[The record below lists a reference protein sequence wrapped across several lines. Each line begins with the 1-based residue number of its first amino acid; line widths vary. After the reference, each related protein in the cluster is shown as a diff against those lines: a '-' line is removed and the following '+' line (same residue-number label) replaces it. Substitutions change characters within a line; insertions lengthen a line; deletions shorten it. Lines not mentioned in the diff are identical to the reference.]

1 MEPLIFILI
10 NVSLFMFIYPLL
22 KYFFDKK
29 DMLLRLKKY
38 ISSGEYRVE
47 VKKQSKREYKFGM
60 GLIANRVASM
70 KFLNNYKEKIHAKL
84 VRGHILLK
92 PEEFIT
98 ISFVLFFCG
107 GMLFFFITNNIIIS
121 SIIAIICWMSPKFVL
136 NSKIKSR
143 LRRLNGQLSDAI
155 VLISNSLKAGYSFFQ
170 AVDIVVKEMS
180 GPISEEFF
188 KLQKE
193 INLGM
198 TTEAALDKL
207 VKRVQSEDLELIVTA
222 VLIQRQVGGNLSEV
236 LDNISSTI
244 RDRVKVKGE
253 VKTIT
258 AQGRMSGLIISILPP
273 ALCGILYLLSPEY
286 MGELFDNPIGIG
298 IIVTAVFLELIGIY
312 FVSRIVK
319 IEM

>member
-1 MEPLIFILI
+1 
-10 NVSLFMFIYPLL
+10 
-22 KYFFDKK
+22 
-29 DMLLRLKKY
+29 
-38 ISSGEYRVE
+38 
-47 VKKQSKREYKFGM
+47 M

-70 KFLNNYKEKIHAKL
+70 KFLNNYKEKIHTKL

-236 LDNISSTI
+236 LDNMSSTI
-244 RDRVKVKGE
+244 SDRVKVKGE

-258 AQGRMSGLIISILPP
+258 AQGRRSGIIISILPP

-286 MGELFDNPIGIG
+286 MSELFDNPIGIG
-298 IIVTAVFLELIGIY
+298 IIVTAVFLEIIGIY